1 MQKGEISL
9 HFIKTYF
16 ITLVIFFIIDI
27 FWLGFAA
34 KNFYQEKLG
43 FLMETNVNWTAAIL
57 FYLLFIAGMTFF
69 VIQPAL
75 IKNSWTHAL
84 LAGAFFGLITYAT
97 YDMTNLATLKNWPLS
112 ITMLDII
119 WGTFLCSLTSV
130 ISFFIINYLDR

>member
-57 FYLLFIAGMTFF
+57 FYLLFIAGMIFF